1 MTVSTEQSSSRRP
14 LVLLSRLLLPR
25 ENIRASSGVTAA
37 PGLVPAIGRITHD
50 EFEHLLKVA
59 HANHVV
65 VRGLQVFLRLM
76 RESRDAIRAG
86 WAEAALAAERARIKN
101 AMAALREVCAGLA
114 AEGCDVTVI
123 KSLDHWPDLGS
134 DLDLYTNANCAS
146 VLRVMKERFQAQV
159 APRSWGDRLAGKW
172 NFHLPI
178 LPEAI
183 EIHIGHLGQTG
194 EQEAIAAHLPER
206 SRSVVLAGMEFRV
219 PSASDRL
226 MLSTLQRVYRH
237 FYFRLCDI
245 ADTTALA
252 EAGEID
258 YQELR
263 RLSVAAGIWKG
274 VATYLMVVSDFLK
287 RYRGSGLALPSFVP
301 DSAGFGGGE
310 IYIGGGFLRV
320 PIVPQ
325 SASLYGTQLAGLLK
339 RRELQNSARLGLLP
353 WLATAAAVTQI
364 ITGSDKGVW

>member
-1 MTVSTEQSSSRRP
+1 MPVPIEQSRSSRP

-25 ENIRASSGVTAA
+25 EKTALASGLTAA
-37 PGLVPAIGRITHD
+37 PGLVPAIGRITRD
-50 EFEHLLKVA
+50 EFDQLLKVA
-59 HANHVV
+59 NANHVV
-65 VRGLQVFLRLM
+65 VRGLEVFLRLM
-76 RESRDAIRAG
+76 RESRDSIRGG

-101 AMAALREVCAGLA
+101 AMACLHEVCAGLSA
-114 AEGCDVTVI
+114 GGCEVTVI

-134 DLDLYTNANCAS
+134 DLDLYTNANPS
-146 VLRVMKERFQAQV
+146 LVIQVMKERFQAQV

-172 NFHLPI
+172 NFQLPT

-206 SRSVVLAGMEFRV
+206 SRRVVRAGLEFRV

-226 MLSTLQRVYRH
+226 MLGTLQRVYRH
-237 FYFRLCDI
+237 FFFRLCDI

-258 YQELR
+258 YQELH
-263 RLSVAAGIWKG
+263 RLSDAAGIWEG

-287 RYRGSGLALPSFVP
+287 RYRGSGLTLPEFVLN
-301 DSAGFGGGE
+301 SARFGGSE
-310 IYIGGGFLRV
+310 VYIGGGFLRV
-320 PIVPQ
+320 PILPQ

-353 WLATAAAVTQI
+353 WLATAAAVTQM

>member
-1 MTVSTEQSSSRRP
+1 MPAPTEQLSSRRP

-25 ENIRASSGVTAA
+25 ENTTAGSGLAAA

-50 EFEHLLKVA
+50 EFEQLLKVA
-59 HANHVV
+59 NANHVL
-65 VRGLQVFLRLM
+65 VRGLEVFLRLM
-76 RESRDAIRAG
+76 RDSRDAIRAG
-86 WAEAALAAERARIKN
+86 WAEAALAAEHARIKN
-101 AMAALREVCAGLA
+101 AVACLHEVCAGLG

-134 DLDLYTNANCAS
+134 DLDLYTNASWAS
-146 VLRVMKERFQAQV
+146 VVRVMKERFQAQV

-172 NFHLPI
+172 NFQLPI

-206 SRSVVLAGMEFRV
+206 SRGVVLAGLEFRV
-219 PSASDRL
+219 PSTPDRL

-258 YQELR
+258 YQEVR
-263 RLSVAAGIWKG
+263 RLSDAAGIWEG

-287 RYRGSGLALPSFVP
+287 RYRGSGLTLPAFV
-301 DSAGFGGGE
+301 SASARFGGGE

-320 PIVPQ
+320 PIIPQ